1 MKVVPLILT
10 HYYICIYILSVKATL
25 LIYYR
30 RYNCYCHKLHSV
42 HVSCAY
48 LVTLISVD
56 LQQLKR
62 KSDGINMVGTACT
75 CTQYLSSTVYCVIE
89 IHINNTPDA
98 TYTHTVLL
106 QCYKVARFVTLQ
118 QRNVNTVLHCYNFSV
133 CPQNRT

>member
-1 MKVVPLILT
+1 MQTVPQHTDSLL
-10 HYYICIYILSVKATL
+10 YICITVKTTL

-30 RYNCYCHKLHSV
+30 RYNCYCHMLHSV

-118 QRNVNTVLHCYNFSV
+118 QRSKSLGTMHACQYRATLL
-133 CPQNRT
+133 